1 LVGKPTLRVV
11 CRVDLSTFHSNYKYN
26 FAIIHKNDNPIYTG
40 NQMALDLNSSQLY
53 FNRELSWLQF
63 NSRVLAQAL
72 DEKLPPLERLKFLAI
87 YGTNLDEFYMIRVAG
102 LKALFKARIQE
113 SGADK
118 LTPTE
123 QLDAI
128 REYLH
133 KEQGILENC
142 YASIISELHSHGVHI
157 KNYDTL
163 NSTEQTEIE
172 EIFFNEIFPVII
184 PIAVDATHP
193 FPHLNNLS
201 FGLAITLEDDSK
213 NIKHGLIRIPRI
225 LPRFIQT
232 GQTFIPIE
240 SVVEHFS
247 SELFPGFTQLAST
260 PFRVTRN
267 ADIEIEEEEADDFLE
282 ILQEGLRSRNKGSLI
297 RLELM
302 DGADQGL
309 LNFLLSHLNLD
320 ENDIYSYKGVPLNLG
335 TLWQIVGD
343 KALSHLVLPTFTPK
357 TLPPLDSENIFKA
370 IEKQDVLLYHPFDS
384 FEPVVQFIKEGAADP
399 DTLAIRM
406 TLYRAGQKSPIIK
419 ALIDAVREGKQVTVL
434 VELKARFDEEN
445 NLRWAKAL
453 EDAGA
458 HVVYGI
464 PGLKV
469 HAKIA
474 QIIKRKGKKL
484 QSYVHLATGNYN
496 PSTAKIYTDIS
507 YFTSKEAFGNDATHF
522 FHFLTGFS
530 TYTKLDTLFMAPVQ
544 IKPKLI
550 KLIEKEGKQGKHGH
564 IILKANSLVDKDIIK
579 TLYHASQEGCK
590 IDLIIRG
597 ICCLKPGIKGVSE
610 NITVSS
616 IIGKYLE
623 HPRIYYFKHNKVNCF
638 ISSADLMPRNLIR
651 RIELMTPI
659 LEEKLTQKIVQILM
673 LQLADNQLRWELQE
687 DGNYV
692 KVPLLGKAV
701 NNHEVLEQYVNKIYD
716 KTKKETPDYV
726 SRLANR
732 LLKEG

>member
-1 LVGKPTLRVV
+1 MAA
-11 CRVDLSTFHSNYKYN
+11 DLS
-26 FAIIHKNDNPIYTG
+26 
-40 NQMALDLNSSQLY
+40 SSQLY

-113 SGADK
+113 TGPDK
-118 LTPTE
+118 LTPTQ
-123 QLDAI
+123 QLEEIHA
-128 REYLH
+128 YLH
-133 KEQGILENC
+133 KEHHILESC
-142 YASIISELHSHGVHI
+142 YTSIISELHTHGVNV
-157 KNYDTL
+157 KNYDAL
-163 NSTEQTEIE
+163 NKEEQVEIKE
-172 EIFFNEIFPVII
+172 KFFNEIYPVII

-201 FGLAITLEDDSK
+201 FGLALTLEDDSK
-213 NIKHGLIRIPRI
+213 HIKHGLIRIPRI
-225 LPRFIQT
+225 LPRFIQL

-240 SVVEHFS
+240 SVVEYFA
-247 SELFPGFTQLAST
+247 SELFPGFSPLAST

-282 ILQEGLRSRNKGSLI
+282 LLQEGLRSRNKGSLI
-297 RLELM
+297 RLELI
-302 DGADQGL
+302 DGADTELIQ
-309 LNFLLSHLNLD
+309 FLLSHLNLD
-320 ENDIYSYKGVPLNLG
+320 SNDIYSYKSLSLNLG
-335 TLWQIVGD
+335 SLWQIVGD
-343 KALSHLVLPTFTPK
+343 EALAHLVLPTFNPK
-357 TLPPLDSENIFKA
+357 ILPPLDAENIFEA

-384 FEPVVQFIKEGAADP
+384 FEPVVQFIKQAAADP
-399 DTLAIRM
+399 ETIAIRM
-406 TLYRAGQKSPIIK
+406 TLYRAGPKSPIVK
-419 ALIDAVREGKQVTVL
+419 ALIDAVRDGKQVMVL

-474 QIIKRKGKKL
+474 QVIKRQNGKLK
-484 QSYVHLATGNYN
+484 SYVHLATGNYN
-496 PSTAKIYTDIS
+496 PSTSKIYTDMS
-507 YFTSKEAFGNDATHF
+507 YFTTKEIFSTDATHF

-530 TYTKLDTLFMAPVQ
+530 THTKLDSLFMSPTQ
-544 IKPKLI
+544 IKPRLI
-550 KLIEKEGKQGKHGH
+550 RLIEKEAKYAAKGH
-564 IILKANSLVDKDIIK
+564 IILKANSLVDTDIIK
-579 TLYHASQEGCK
+579 ALYLASGKGCK

-597 ICCLKPGIKGVSE
+597 ICCLKPGIKGISE

-623 HPRIYYFKHNKVNCF
+623 HARVYFFKHDKFKCY
-638 ISSADLMPRNLIR
+638 ISSADLMPRNLVR

-659 LEEKLTQKIVQILM
+659 LEETLAQKIEQILM
-673 LQLADNQLRWELQE
+673 LQIADNTLRWELQE
-687 DGNYV
+687 DGNYT
-692 KVPLLGKAV
+692 KIPSLGKEV
-701 NNHEVLEQYVNKIYD
+701 NNHCVLEEHVNKIHN
-716 KTKKETPDYV
+716 KAKKETPDYV

-732 LLKEG
+732 ILKES

>member
-1 LVGKPTLRVV
+1 MTP
-11 CRVDLSTFHSNYKYN
+11 
-26 FAIIHKNDNPIYTG
+26 
-40 NQMALDLNSSQLY
+40 DLNSSQLY

-102 LKALFKARIQE
+102 LKALFKARVQE
-113 SGADK
+113 TGADK
-118 LTPTE
+118 LTPFE
-123 QLDAI
+123 QLEQI
-128 REYLH
+128 HTYLH
-133 KEQGILENC
+133 KEHQVLESC
-142 YASIISELHSHGVHI
+142 YTSIISDLHRHGVNV
-157 KNYDTL
+157 KNYNTL
-163 NSTEQTEIE
+163 NSDEQDEIKD
-172 EIFFNEIFPVII
+172 IFFNEIYPIII
-184 PIAVDATHP
+184 PIAIDATHP

-201 FGLAITLEDDSK
+201 FGLAMTLKDDSK

-225 LPRFIQT
+225 LPRFIKLEH
-232 GQTFIPIE
+232 TFVPIE
-240 SVVEHFS
+240 SVVAHFA
-247 SELFPGFTQLAST
+247 SELFPGFKQLAST

-267 ADIEIEEEEADDFLE
+267 ADIEIEEEEADDFLQ

-297 RLELM
+297 RLELIE
-302 DGADQGL
+302 GADADL
-309 LNFLLSHLNLD
+309 IKFLLSHLNLD
-320 ENDIYSYKGVPLNLG
+320 DNDIYSYKSLSLNLG
-335 TLWQIVGD
+335 ALWQIVGD

-357 TLPPLDSENIFKA
+357 ILPPLDSEDIFEA
-370 IEKQDVLLYHPFDS
+370 IDKQDIILYHPFDS
-384 FEPVVQFIKEGAADP
+384 FEPVVKFIKQAAADP

-406 TLYRAGQKSPIIK
+406 TLYRAGPNSPIVK
-419 ALIDAVREGKQVTVL
+419 ALIDAVRDGKQVTVL

-474 QIIKRKGKKL
+474 QVIKRKGKKL
-484 QSYVHLATGNYN
+484 ASYVHLATGNYN
-496 PSTAKIYTDIS
+496 PSTAKIYTDMS
-507 YFTSKEAFGNDATHF
+507 YFTAKEEFSTDATHF

-530 TYTKLDTLFMAPVQ
+530 TYTKLGTLFISPSQ
-544 IKPKLI
+544 IKPKLL
-550 KLIEKEGKQGKHGH
+550 KLIEKEGKEGKRGH
-564 IILKANSLVDKDIIK
+564 IVLKANSLVDNDIIK
-579 TLYHASQEGCK
+579 ALYKASGDGCK

-597 ICCLKPGIKGVSE
+597 ICCLKPGIKGISE

-623 HPRIYYFKHNKVNCF
+623 HPRIYFFKNDKVKCY
-638 ISSADLMPRNLIR
+638 ISSADLMPRNLVR
-651 RIELMTPI
+651 RVELMTPI
-659 LEEKLTQKIVQILM
+659 LEENLTQKIEQILM

-687 DGNYV
+687 DGNYI
-692 KVPLLGKAV
+692 KVPLLGKSV
-701 NNHEVLEQYVNKIYD
+701 NNHKVLESYTNRIHD

-726 SRLANR
+726 SRLASR
-732 LLKEG
+732 ILKDN

>member
-1 LVGKPTLRVV
+1 
-11 CRVDLSTFHSNYKYN
+11 
-26 FAIIHKNDNPIYTG
+26 
-40 NQMALDLNSSQLY
+40 
-53 FNRELSWLQF
+53 
-63 NSRVLAQAL
+63 
-72 DEKLPPLERLKFLAI
+72 
-87 YGTNLDEFYMIRVAG
+87 MIRVAG

-113 SGADK
+113 TGADK
-118 LTPTE
+118 LTPSQ
-123 QLDAI
+123 QLKEI
-128 REYLH
+128 HNYLH
-133 KEQGILENC
+133 KEHHVLESC
-142 YASIISELHSHGVHI
+142 YTSIISELHTHSVHVKNLNLLTSEQQLEI
-157 KNYDTL
+157 K
-163 NSTEQTEIE
+163 
-172 EIFFNEIFPVII
+172 EIFFNEIYPVII

-201 FGLAITLEDDSK
+201 FGLAITLRDDSK

-225 LPRFIQT
+225 LPRFIQL
-232 GQTFIPIE
+232 GQTFVPIE
-240 SVVEHFS
+240 SVVEHFA
-247 SELFPGFTQLAST
+247 SELFPGFKQLAST

-297 RLELM
+297 RLELIE
-302 DGADQGL
+302 GADEDL
-309 LNFLLSHLNLD
+309 LHFLLSNMNLD
-320 ENDIYSYKGVPLNLG
+320 EQDIYSYKSLPLNLG
-335 TLWQIVGD
+335 SLWQIVGD
-343 KALSHLVLPTFTPK
+343 KALSHLVLPTFNPK
-357 TLPPLDSENIFKA
+357 ILPPFDSENIFEA
-370 IEKQDVLLYHPFDS
+370 IDKQDILLYHPFDS
-384 FEPVVQFIKEGAADP
+384 FEPVVQFIKQAAIDP

-406 TLYRAGQKSPIIK
+406 TLYRAGPNSPIVK
-419 ALIDAVREGKQVTVL
+419 ALIDAVLDGKQVTVL

-474 QIIKRKGKKL
+474 QVIKRKGRKL

-507 YFTSKEAFGNDATHF
+507 YFTSKEAFSKDATHF

-530 TYTKLDTLFMAPVQ
+530 TYTKLDTLFMSPVQ

-550 KLIEKEGKQGKHGH
+550 KFIEKEGKYGKNGH
-564 IILKANSLVDKDIIK
+564 IILKANSLVDIDVIK
-579 TLYHASQEGCK
+579 ALYQASQAGCK
-590 IDLIIRG
+590 VDLIIRG
-597 ICCLKPGIKGVSE
+597 ICSLKPGIKGISE

-623 HPRIYYFKHNKVNCF
+623 HPRIYFFKNNKVKCY
-638 ISSADLMPRNLIR
+638 IASADLMPRNLVR
-651 RIELMTPI
+651 RVELMTPI
-659 LEEKLTQKIVQILM
+659 LEEKLTQKIEQILL

-687 DGNYV
+687 DGNYI
-692 KVPLLGKAV
+692 KVPLLGKSV
-701 NNHEVLEQYVNKIYD
+701 NNHDILEQYVNKIHS

-726 SRLANR
+726 SRLASKI
-732 LLKEG
+732 LKDN